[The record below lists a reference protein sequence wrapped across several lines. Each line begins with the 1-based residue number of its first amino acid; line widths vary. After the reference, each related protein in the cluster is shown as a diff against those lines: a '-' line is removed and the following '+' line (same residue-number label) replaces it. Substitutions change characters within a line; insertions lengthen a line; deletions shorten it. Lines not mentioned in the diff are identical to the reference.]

1 MGPSSKG
8 TTFRDK
14 STEKGGS
21 SDLMA
26 LAEKETSLKTI
37 YMEKVLTNEVM
48 DASILE
54 TDNTTKWKGNGH
66 LHGSME
72 GRTLGTT

>member
-1 MGPSSKG
+1 MDRSTGKG
-8 TTFRDK
+8 VA
-14 STEKGGS
+14 

-26 LAEKETSLKTI
+26 LAMKETSLKTI

-54 TDNTTKWKGNGH
+54 TDNTTKWKGKGH

-72 GRTLGTT
+72 GCTLGTM

>member
-1 MGPSSKG
+1 
-8 TTFRDK
+8 
-14 STEKGGS
+14 
-21 SDLMA
+21 MA
-26 LAEKETSLKTI
+26 LAMKETSLKTI

-54 TDNTTKWKGNGH
+54 TDNTTKWKGKGH

-72 GRTLGTT
+72 GCTLGTM